1 MWSNLLKLFQS
12 NNLFDQALKESHT
25 MLDLDWEMYQAS
37 VESLRNSETGAIKID
52 IFAKDKEINAYER
65 DVRKKILTHLAVSGN
80 TADLPSGLVLA
91 SIVNDI
97 ERIGDYTKNIYDL
110 ACQHPSKLQAS
121 SVEPQLREAE
131 AGVTELFKDMIEAF
145 KASDEEGAR
154 QIMRD
159 YKESLSA
166 NCESITMGIVS
177 GEVSDL
183 KSADAAATALYARY
197 LKRIAAHSRNIMSS
211 VVNPFHRIGYKEKL
225 GTD

>member
-25 MLDLDWEMYQAS
+25 MLDLDLEMYQAS
-37 VESLRNSETGAIKID
+37 VESLRHSQTGEIKID

-65 DVRKKILTHLAVSGN
+65 DVRKKILTHLAVSRN

-110 ACQHPSKLQAS
+110 ARHHPSKLHAG
-121 SVEPQLREAE
+121 SVEPQLQEAE
-131 AGVTELFKDMIEAF
+131 AGVTALFLDMIKAF

-154 QIMRD
+154 QIMRN

-166 NCESITMGIVS
+166 TCENITMGIVS
-177 GEVSDL
+177 GKVSDL
-183 KSADAAATALYARY
+183 KSADATATALYARY
-197 LKRIAAHSRNIMSS
+197 LKRIAGHSRNIISS
-211 VVNPFHRIGYKEKL
+211 VVNPFHRIGYKEKS
-225 GTD
+225 GET